1 MVEAMTR
8 LMMTVKAE
16 RVGDWWLLTC
26 ADAPGAVSQV
36 RRLADAEEHAR
47 EAIAFVLDVSE
58 DSFEVAVVPEL
69 PAKVMREVRQ
79 ARREVERLEQV
90 QRRTAE
96 LSREAARHLV
106 ALGLT
111 GADAAVVLKVSKQ
124 RVSQLIHS

>member
-1 MVEAMTR
+1 MTR
-8 LMMTVKAE
+8 PTMTVKAE
-16 RVGDWWLLTC
+16 RVGDRWLLTS
-26 ADAPGAVSQV
+26 ADAPGAVSRV

-47 EAIAFVLDVSE
+47 EAIAFVLGVSG
-58 DSFEVAVVPEL
+58 DSFEVAVVPDL
-69 PAKVMREVRQ
+69 PTKIMQEVME
-79 ARREVERLEQV
+79 ARRQVEQLDRA

-96 LSREAARHLV
+96 LSRKAARGLV